1 MAALAKDFATILVG
15 RSIQGIGGGGVIV
28 MTEIV
33 ATDLVPLRERG
44 KWFGFI
50 SSMWALG
57 TVIGPLLGG
66 GFAQN
71 VSWTWIFWINLP
83 FVGIG
88 AAMIIVFLKLNYSTS
103 SFVAKL
109 KRVDW
114 IGSIVFVGATTGF
127 LIPVSSTDASLIA
140 HTNINRLHGVVLC
153 TLGTHGAL

>member
-1 MAALAKDFATILVG
+1 
-15 RSIQGIGGGGVIV
+15 

-33 ATDLVPLRERG
+33 ATDMVPLRERG

-57 TVIGPLLGG
+57 TVAGPLLGG

-83 FVGIG
+83 FIGIG
-88 AAMIIVFLKLNYSTS
+88 AAMIILFLKLNYQTS
-103 SFVAKL
+103 SFIAKL
-109 KRVDW
+109 RRVDW

-127 LIPVSSTDASLIA
+127 LIPVSFPKAIRITNANVCRSLGA
-140 HTNINRLHGVVLC
+140 ALC
-153 TLGTHGAL
+153 ILGTPGELLSHWCCAPQP

>member
-1 MAALAKDFATILVG
+1 
-15 RSIQGIGGGGVIV
+15 

-33 ATDLVPLRERG
+33 ATDMVPLRERG

-57 TVIGPLLGG
+57 TVAGPLLGG

-83 FVGIG
+83 FIGIG
-88 AAMIIVFLKLNYSTS
+88 TAMIILFLKLNYKTS

-127 LIPVSSTDASLIA
+127 LIPV
-140 HTNINRLHGVVLC
+140 C
-153 TLGTHGAL
+153 TLKSSCLLILI